1 MGKTT
6 EMLIYEMS
14 LRVRLYS
21 ASQNRGKNVAD
32 LSDRETLLLELIG
45 AGEGMSISEI
55 ANLYPTVSNSTI
67 STTITKL
74 WRDKKL
80 VEKTILP
87 QNQRKT
93 MVSLTK
99 AGRKV
104 LNEIQQA
111 QSITFRAI
119 TEALGLTPEQ
129 NKYFQSVIENAI
141 KFFDE
146 KLGLKL
152 DRLPKGQNQLSR
164 P

>member
-45 AGEGMSISEI
+45 ASEGMSISEI

-87 QNQRKT
+87 ENQRKT

-111 QSITFRAI
+111 QSITFSAI
-119 TEALGLTPEQ
+119 TEALGLTAEQ
-129 NKYFQSVIENAI
+129 DMHFQVLIENAI
-141 KFFDE
+141 RFFDE
-146 KLGLKL
+146 KLGLKS
-152 DRLPKGQNQLSR
+152 DWLPKGQNLLSR